1 MGNNNSLA
9 HRYRKKGLIILA
21 GIWMLIFLAAAGEAI
36 HTRISVP
43 AHHRTRSDLLASQI
57 SLAQAY
63 NRLDLVTEWALCLQ
77 DEKPTTR
84 RLGTIDFLDELSTCS
99 DPR

>member
-1 MGNNNSLA
+1 MGNNHSLA
-9 HRYRKKGLIILA
+9 HRYRRKGLIALA
-21 GIWMLIFLAAAGEAI
+21 GIWAFIFLAAAGEAI

-43 AHHRTRSDLLASQI
+43 AHHQARDDLWSAQV

-63 NRLDLVTEWALCLQ
+63 SQLGLVTEWALCLQ
-77 DEKPTTR
+77 DEKPTTPR
-84 RLGTIDFLDELSTCS
+84 PGTIDFLDELSTCS